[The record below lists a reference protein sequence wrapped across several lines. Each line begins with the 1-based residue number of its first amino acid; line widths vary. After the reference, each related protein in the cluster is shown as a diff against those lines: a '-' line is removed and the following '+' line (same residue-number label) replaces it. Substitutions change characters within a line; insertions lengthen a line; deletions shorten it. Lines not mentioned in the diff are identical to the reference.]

1 MRVTKR
7 IEAYIHDEV
16 SKIAEIKRE
25 VIRTK
30 YNDNMNE
37 FKAFCEGVE
46 KKCEILNQQLMK
58 TAETKG
64 YKIRRYHD
72 SRCVQSNASCFY
84 NPVET
89 EMNGELSAVN
99 RWVDDQTNQICVKL
113 EMGGDMDTL
122 AKMLEELKAS
132 LG

>member
-25 VIRTK
+25 AIRTK

-37 FKAFCEGVE
+37 FKAFCEDVE
-46 KKCEILNQQLMK
+46 KECEILNQQLMK